1 MRIVTPIRVA
11 AALAGALFLTAVSP
25 AGADVYFDFNSLA
38 DGNQNSHVQAYLTQQ
53 VTLQLGAGKT
63 VTVTGAGVEKNYTG
77 DNHVVGPKNGST
89 VTSLTLGNSEHTVQ
103 NQGSTLDAFLYNSND
118 VKITMTFNFD
128 IYGVSFDYEIFPN
141 SNCGNPRSSQ
151 SENNVSC
158 NVWPDFTLKAGTNG
172 PFATYLHTDSVD
184 PFTTAINGYQYS
196 PFSGANAKEKAAQWL
211 GQSGDIIL
219 PGVRTLEFWDWPER
233 IGIDNLKL
241 VTKKVPEP
249 ATLLLLGA
257 GLAAY
262 ARRRR
267 QQA

>member
-1 MRIVTPIRVA
+1 MRIPTPTRVA
-11 AALAGALFLTAVSP
+11 AVFAGALLLAAVSP
-25 AGADVYFDFNSLA
+25 ASADVYFDFNPLS
-38 DGNQNSHVQAYLTQQ
+38 DGGSNASVQTYMNQQLVI
-53 VTLQLGAGKT
+53 QLGAGKT
-63 VTVTGAGVEKNYTG
+63 VTVTGAGVDKDYTG

-89 VTSLTLGNSEHTVQ
+89 VTSLTLGNSDASVKHAAP
-103 NQGSTLDAFLYNSND
+103 LDAFLYNSND

-141 SNCGNPRSSQ
+141 STCSNPKSSLTE
-151 SENNVSC
+151 SAVSC

-172 PFATYLHTDSVD
+172 PFATYLHSNSVD
-184 PFTTAINGYQYS
+184 PYTTAINGYQYS

-241 VTKKVPEP
+241 TTKKVPEP